1 MHQIKNQTGNL
12 SLSEGRLQITALFI
26 LRMVIGW
33 HFLYEGLFKIFTPGW
48 TSKEY
53 LLTADWI
60 FSGTFQAI
68 AQSPGLLSII
78 DFINMALLTFVG
90 VSLILGFYSRVG
102 SLTGAFLVMLYYVA
116 HPPFGAWATAMPAEG
131 HYLIVDKNL
140 IEFFGLLV
148 LAVFPASAIPGFDRI
163 RALFK
168 IPVFDRI
175 RAFFNSR
182 RPYNHLHPQK
192 QNITEGPQVHTTFSN
207 SRRELIRNLVTLP
220 VLGGFLLA
228 FLNKRGWSS
237 SEEAALKKTDSVSGA
252 TRVYTFAG
260 LDDLKGK
267 LPTGKIGGI
276 EMSRLIFGGN
286 LINGAAHSRD
296 LIYVSPLVRRYFT
309 DERIMQSWFM
319 AEQCGI
325 NTMTTWP
332 TPRVLN
338 LLKVYR
344 QRGGKIQWLGH
355 CNIDNK
361 TDNYLALKQC
371 IDNGAIG
378 IYIAGDQV
386 ETKVY
391 LEHRVDD
398 LGKALDFIKENKLFA
413 GLACHMLQVPI
424 TCEEAGLNS
433 DFYMKTFHPD
443 NYWSATPKD
452 QRTANIRIGDPKFVP
467 KTAFGT
473 YHDNIWCIDAEE
485 TKAYMKNL
493 AKPWIGFKVLAA
505 GAVEVA
511 DGFKYAFEGGADFIH
526 VGMFDFQIVN
536 DVNICSEI
544 LAGKIARERPW
555 YS

>member
-1 MHQIKNQTGNL
+1 
-12 SLSEGRLQITALFI
+12 
-26 LRMVIGW
+26 
-33 HFLYEGLFKIFTPGW
+33 
-48 TSKEY
+48 
-53 LLTADWI
+53 
-60 FSGTFQAI
+60 
-68 AQSPGLLSII
+68 
-78 DFINMALLTFVG
+78 
-90 VSLILGFYSRVG
+90 
-102 SLTGAFLVMLYYVA
+102 
-116 HPPFGAWATAMPAEG
+116 
-131 HYLIVDKNL
+131 
-140 IEFFGLLV
+140 
-148 LAVFPASAIPGFDRI
+148 
-163 RALFK
+163 
-168 IPVFDRI
+168 
-175 RAFFNSR
+175 
-182 RPYNHLHPQK
+182 
-192 QNITEGPQVHTTFSN
+192 
-207 SRRELIRNLVTLP
+207 
-220 VLGGFLLA
+220 
-228 FLNKRGWSS
+228 
-237 SEEAALKKTDSVSGA
+237 
-252 TRVYTFAG
+252 
-260 LDDLKGK
+260 
-267 LPTGKIGGI
+267 
-276 EMSRLIFGGN
+276 MSRLIFGGN

-338 LLKVYR
+338 LLNVYR

-391 LEHRVDD
+391 VEHRVDD

-424 TCEEAGLNS
+424 TCEEAGLNV
-433 DFYMKTFHPD
+433 DFYMKTLHPD

-452 QRTANIRIGDPKFVP
+452 QRTANIRIGDPKFVS

-485 TKAYMKNL
+485 TIAYMKNL

-505 GAVEVA
+505 GAVEVV

-544 LAGKIARERPW
+544 LAGSLARTRPW